1 MNGQETED
9 LLKIDMKNMKTIQQ
23 LDNHQKKERE
33 LKEKQNYISIQ
44 NIKRLL
50 DYQDYQKYSNER
62 NEKAKQ
68 LRIELSS
75 EQLKSDYKIT
85 QSYLYLNFANIKFL
99 YLIKKLT
106 IKNIIKEEYMTNS
119 S

>member
-44 NIKRLL
+44 NIKV
-50 DYQDYQKYSNER
+50 Q
-62 NEKAKQ
+62 
-68 LRIELSS
+68 
-75 EQLKSDYKIT
+75 
-85 QSYLYLNFANIKFL
+85 
-99 YLIKKLT
+99 
-106 IKNIIKEEYMTNS
+106 
-119 S
+119 